1 MSSELGT
8 DLRLWKEFQAAAR
21 NRRCDPSILLSEYMR
36 ECLEL
41 WEDQKLDAG
50 IARQAHAS
58 GFVEADAV
66 KIVHRHRLARVSDLR
81 QPKHNA

>member
-1 MSSELGT
+1 MRSMSSELVT

-21 NRRCDPSILLSEYMR
+21 SRRRDPSKLLSEYMR

-41 WEDQKLDAG
+41 WEDQKLDAE
-50 IARQAHAS
+50 IARQAQAS

-66 KIVHRHRLARVSDLR
+66 KIVRRHRLEKKRTRAAS
-81 QPKHNA
+81 